1 LSKPLR
7 EEFPSI
13 LDQAYKRRILEAAR
27 AVEKRT
33 LVRNI
38 MSKSVVTIGPSSTM
52 LSAAL
57 VMGKKHIGSL
67 VVTKAGKP
75 LGIVTERDLLSKI
88 IALGKDPKAIRVRDM
103 MSTPLIT
110 IDPKATVREAAKMMI
125 EKKGRLVV
133 SDGKRI
139 VGVVTASD
147 LIRTMPECDE
157 TMARVDDSMTRKV
170 VVMDSTA
177 TVADAARLMG
187 KLRIGSVIVTR
198 AGKSFGIFT
207 ERDLLTHFL
216 AKGTPL
222 SKKVGDAA
230 SHPLITITSGTS
242 VHQAARFMARKHIRR
257 LPIISD
263 GKIVGI
269 ITARDLVEAYAK

>member
-13 LDQAYKRRILEAAR
+13 LDQAYKRRMREAAR
-27 AVEKRT
+27 AVEKRI

-38 MSKSVVTIGPSSTM
+38 MRKSVITIGPASTM
-52 LSAAL
+52 LSAAQ

-88 IALGKDPKAIRVRDM
+88 IALGKDPKSIRVRDM

-110 IDPKATVREAAKMMI
+110 IDPKATVKEAAKTMI
-125 EKKGRLVV
+125 EKKGHLVV

-157 TMARVDDSMTRKV
+157 TMARVDDSMTKKV
-170 VVMDSTA
+170 VMMDSTA
-177 TVADAARLMG
+177 TVADAARMMG

-222 SKKVGDAA
+222 SKRVGDAA
-230 SHPLITITSGTS
+230 SHPLITIASGTS
-242 VHQAARFMARKHIRR
+242 VHQAARVMARKHIRR
-257 LPIISD
+257 LPITSD

-269 ITARDLVEAYAK
+269 ITARDLVEAYGK

>member
-7 EEFPSI
+7 EEFPSV
-13 LDQAYKRRILEAAR
+13 LDQAYKRRMRDTVRAA
-27 AVEKRT
+27 EKRT
-33 LVRNI
+33 TVRSI
-38 MSKSVVTIGPSSTM
+38 MSKSVATIGPASSM
-52 LSAAL
+52 LSAARI
-57 VMGKKHIGSL
+57 MGKRHIGSL
-67 VVTKAGKP
+67 IVTKASKP
-75 LGIVTERDLLSKI
+75 VGIVTERDLLSKI
-88 IALGKDPKAIRVRDM
+88 IAHAKDPKLVKVEDV
-103 MSTPLIT
+103 MSVPLIA
-110 IDPKATVREAAKMMI
+110 IDPSATVKEAAKTMI

-157 TMARVDDSMTRKV
+157 TTTKVDDSMTRKV
-170 VVMDSTA
+170 VTMDSTA

-198 AGKSFGIFT
+198 AGKPFGIFT
-207 ERDLLTHFL
+207 ERDLLTRFL

-230 SHPLITITSGTS
+230 SHPIITMPLGTS
-242 VHQAARFMARKHIRR
+242 VHKAARFMASKHIRR
-257 LPIISD
+257 LPITSD